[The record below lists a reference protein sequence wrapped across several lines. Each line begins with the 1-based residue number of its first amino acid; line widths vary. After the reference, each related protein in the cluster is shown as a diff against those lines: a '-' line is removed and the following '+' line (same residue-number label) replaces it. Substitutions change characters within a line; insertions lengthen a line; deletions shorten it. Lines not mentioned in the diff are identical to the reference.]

1 MAKEREPNVRSRQL
15 GDRLLRLMVA
25 NHYGIRDVAR
35 RLGMSAQWVSHV
47 TRGLTRPDPIDI
59 ARFLTVLG
67 VIGAE
72 YAELMAL
79 SNDVRKSGLLE
90 NYHDRLPVQVQTLI
104 WHEERASVVAGFESS
119 IVPGLLQTASY
130 ARALILETGSVP
142 TADEIDERVFA
153 RLSRQVILTKR
164 PRVEFRFFI
173 HEFALRLPIGREDP
187 SIMSDQLAQLAN
199 LAARSNVVIR
209 VVPAA
214 CGGHAALSGHFQLI
228 ESAEFKPVVYLDSEV
243 SSLFLEEPREIAAYR
258 RVLEGLDDVALDE
271 AQSREFIT
279 GLAEGAGQDADLA

>member
-25 NHYGIRDVAR
+25 NHYGIRDMAR
-35 RLGMSAQWVSHV
+35 RLDMSAQWVSHV

-67 VIGAE
+67 VIGEE

-79 SNDVRKSGLLE
+79 SDDVRKSGLLE
-90 NYHDRLPVQVQTLI
+90 KYGDRLPVQVQTLV
-104 WHEERASVVAGFESS
+104 WHEERASAIAGFQGV
-119 IVPGLLQTASY
+119 ILPGLLQTASY
-130 ARALILETGSVP
+130 ARALIVETGSVP
-142 TADEIDERVFA
+142 NADEVDERVFA

-164 PRVEFRFFI
+164 PQVEFRFFI
-173 HEFALRLPIGREDP
+173 HEFALRLPIGREQAG
-187 SIMSDQLAQLAN
+187 IMSGQLAQLAN
-199 LAARSNVVIR
+199 TADRPNVVIR

-228 ESAEFKPVVYLDSEV
+228 ESSEFKPVVYIDSEV
-243 SSLFLEEPREIAAYR
+243 SSLFLEEPVEVGAYR
-258 RVLEGLDDVALDE
+258 RVLKGLDDVALDE
-271 AQSREFIT
+271 AQSRYFIT
-279 GLAEGAGQDADLA
+279 GLAEGAGQNADLA